1 MTYCQNCKHFTS
13 RGSEDKGYYAVC
25 KLTRLVTIA
34 RAYACED
41 FSRVKRPV
49 IKYNCGKRK

>member
-41 FSRVKRPV
+41 YSRVKRPV